1 MTQLC
6 VREMRGG
13 VLAHSNGSK
22 DSELSGYIPKS
33 LTIPEAIKGNAR
45 NYLDEAISSKPA
57 AATVMCAS
65 SVDAMLKDKGY
76 TEGDLHSRINKEAEE
91 GLITEEMKTW
101 AHRVRMDAN
110 AQRHADK
117 EEDLPTREEADE
129 TIAFVMAFAEYL
141 IVLPDKVGKRDK
153 D

>member
-1 MTQLC
+1 M
-6 VREMRGG
+6 
-13 VLAHSNGSK
+13 LAHSLESVTGEIN
-22 DSELSGYIPKS
+22 GYIPKS
-33 LTIPEAIKGNAR
+33 LTIHESIQGKAR
-45 NYLDEAISSKPA
+45 KFLEEAISSTPA

-65 SVDAMLKDKGY
+65 SVDAMLKDKNY
-76 TEGDLHSRINKEAEE
+76 VEGDLKPRIDQAAAN
-91 GLITEEMKTW
+91 GLITEDMKTW
-101 AHRVRMDAN
+101 AHVVRMDAN

-117 EEDLPTREEADE
+117 EAEPATKDEADE